1 MSRGE
6 GWPRVPGRLILGSI
20 MARLRISRVGI
31 IGLVSGVLLAVS
43 LVLAAGFQHRGAYR
57 YLNVFQEVWSLT
69 VANYV
74 EPVDKPKLLDGAYRG
89 MLASLDSASGY
100 LSPEDR
106 KLLSRPLGPAR
117 SGMQV
122 LQSGGIPVVVRVD
135 PGSPADGA
143 GLERGD
149 QVWKIDDRP
158 TRTLP
163 WSLLIRLLSG
173 EPGKKVSLEVLK
185 GRNFKIENLDLTLES
200 WSSPG
205 VTVEVLEGPVIHLRV
220 FDLDR
225 VDPVKAR
232 AALVEARSDQPSA
245 PLLVDF
251 RGVVGVDPAVIE
263 RFSGW
268 LLPPGASL
276 QLVSRSGPAQRVES
290 AGAGDPDLPSRRY
303 VLEDS
308 STAGAAEALVA
319 LLEEQGG
326 ALSCGRKTYGL
337 GGVPEVIDLGSRAA
351 LLLTTREMRT
361 PSGVSWS
368 GQGLTPRK
376 VLPLK
381 ARSSEEQPKG
391 EDPMLDQ
398 ALSWIRA
405 GAPLESRAKQ
415 PAVAG

>member
-1 MSRGE
+1 
-6 GWPRVPGRLILGSI
+6 
-20 MARLRISRVGI
+20 MARLKLSRVGI
-31 IGLVSGVLLAVS
+31 IGLVSGVVLAVS

-74 EPVDKPKLLDGAYRG
+74 EPVDKGKLLDGAYRG

-100 LSPEDR
+100 LSTEDR
-106 KLLSRPLGPAR
+106 KLLAQPLGPAR

-135 PGSPADGA
+135 PGSPAEKA
-143 GLERGD
+143 GLDRGD

-163 WSLLIRLLSG
+163 WSLLTRLLSG
-173 EPGKKVSLEVLK
+173 EPGKKISLEVLK
-185 GRNFKIENLDLTLES
+185 GRDFKIENLELTLEGGTF
-200 WSSPG
+200 PG

-225 VDPVKAR
+225 VDPVAAG
-232 AALVEARSDQPSA
+232 AALGQARRAQPSA
-245 PLLVDF
+245 PLLVDL
-251 RGVVGVDPAVIE
+251 RGVVGVDPGVIQ

-268 LLPPGASL
+268 LLPAGASL
-276 QLVSRSGPAQRVES
+276 QLVSRSGPSRRVES
-290 AGAGDPDLPSRRY
+290 VGTGDPDLPSRRY

-308 STAGAAEALVA
+308 STAGTAEALVA

-337 GGVPEVIDLGSRAA
+337 GGVPEVIDLGSQTAV
-351 LLLTTREMRT
+351 LLTTREMRT
-361 PSGVSWS
+361 PGGANWS
-368 GQGLTPRK
+368 GEGLTPRK

-381 ARSSEEQPKG
+381 VRSAEEQPKD
-391 EDPMLDQ
+391 EDAMLDE
-398 ALSWIRA
+398 ALSWIQA
-405 GAPLESRAKQ
+405 GAPLESKAE
-415 PAVAG
+415 PAAVAG